1 MVTQR
6 LKELK
11 MQRSHFLL
19 LNIRHKFVSSKL
31 IKFSHLKN
39 IFVISIIFFVSKE
52 DKAKLFKLIQKEKLI
67 LFTLLI
73 LNEVKLNLLN
83 FNIYIT

>member
-1 MVTQR
+1 M
-6 LKELK
+6 KEEVENE
-11 MQRSHFLL
+11 
-19 LNIRHKFVSSKL
+19 NITLSSAQLSSPSKL

-39 IFVISIIFFVSKE
+39 IFVILIIFFVSKE

-73 LNEVKLNLLN
+73 FK
-83 FNIYIT
+83 